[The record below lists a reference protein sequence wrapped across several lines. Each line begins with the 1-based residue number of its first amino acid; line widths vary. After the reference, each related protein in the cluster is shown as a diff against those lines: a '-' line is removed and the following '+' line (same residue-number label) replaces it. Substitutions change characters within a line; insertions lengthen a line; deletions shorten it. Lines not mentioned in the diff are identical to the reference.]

1 MPEYRFDWIK
11 TAFATNGNVSLA
23 ARFVS
28 EDDQSTITEAVF
40 IPRGSHPKGVAEA
53 LCRLADNIEKLPT
66 EGASQNGYFRKV
78 PRCELGPVRIE
89 LPIGSIDQ
97 AQRALERL
105 QATTE
110 VAINLVTNAEPGDE
124 VILFLL
130 RQLFDALAKLIER
143 ERTLT
148 ALCEF
153 PRFE

>member
-23 ARFVS
+23 ARFLT

-53 LCRLADNIEKLPT
+53 LCRLADNVEKLAT

-78 PRCELGPVRIE
+78 PRRELGPVRIE

-97 AQRALERL
+97 AQRALECLR
-105 QATTE
+105 ATTE

-124 VILFLL
+124 VILFIL
-130 RQLFDALAKLIER
+130 QHLFDALNVLIER

-148 ALCEF
+148 PLCEF